1 MCFWLQVTEYAIK
14 SGLNKEENSYAQKQ
28 EHLQDL
34 LNQWLKD
41 DTKDLG
47 SSCLSMCQPRR
58 LAFPLS
64 LLPRSSKVVSVIL
77 DPMFSYNPMGR
88 QKKGHFSLIVFLLE
102 GSLFIR
108 SSLADSPL
116 SCYGQGITESSSVVS
131 WPKVNLCVS
140 KCSTDWLYLLYSH
153 ASWNTSLIVFST
165 ELKKHRLD
173 RLNMPIGLFLIMQ
186 KNKSNWSPNILVDSY
201 QNSP

>member
-41 DTKDLG
+41 YTKDLG
-47 SSCLSMCQPRR
+47 SSCLSVCQPRW

-64 LLPRSSKVVSVIL
+64 LLPCSSKVVSVVL
-77 DPMFSYNPMGR
+77 DPMFSYNPVGR
-88 QKKGHFSLIVFLLE
+88 QKRGHFSLIVFLSE

-116 SCYGQGITESSSVVS
+116 SCYGQGITSQPSQTTRLPRIANTNGDLGVLNFDRKIFIFGHFCRLKSVFPG
-131 WPKVNLCVS
+131 PK
-140 KCSTDWLYLLYSH
+140 T
-153 ASWNTSLIVFST
+153 IM
-165 ELKKHRLD
+165 LKD
-173 RLNMPIGLFLIMQ
+173 N
-186 KNKSNWSPNILVDSY
+186 Y
-201 QNSP
+201 

>member
-1 MCFWLQVTEYAIK
+1 MGLYENMGSRITETTLLLRGSKLRGNANHRGWHMDRQEEPRSLVSSLSHWFSKSWRCSCFWAYEFSSLFNPLLMAYSVTC
-14 SGLNKEENSYAQKQ
+14 SQK
-28 EHLQDL
+28 HIIWWT
-34 LNQWLKD
+34 QWVYQ
-41 DTKDLG
+41 
-47 SSCLSMCQPRR
+47 S
-58 LAFPLS
+58 
-64 LLPRSSKVVSVIL
+64 RSSFKHWHQ
-77 DPMFSYNPMGR
+77 MFKTAR
-88 QKKGHFSLIVFLLE
+88 
-102 GSLFIR
+102 
-108 SSLADSPL
+108 A
-116 SCYGQGITESSSVVS
+116 CITESSSVVS

>member
-28 EHLQDL
+28 EHLQDV

-47 SSCLSMCQPRR
+47 SSCLSVCQPRW

-64 LLPRSSKVVSVIL
+64 LLPCSSKVVSVVL
-77 DPMFSYNPMGR
+77 DPMFSYNPVGR
-88 QKKGHFSLIVFLLE
+88 QKRGHFSLIVFLSE

-116 SCYGQGITESSSVVS
+116 SCYGQGITSQPSQTTRL
-131 WPKVNLCVS
+131 PRR
-140 KCSTDWLYLLYSH
+140 
-153 ASWNTSLIVFST
+153 ANTNGDLGVLNF
-165 ELKKHRLD
+165 D
-173 RLNMPIGLFLIMQ
+173 R
-186 KNKSNWSPNILVDSY
+186 KILVY
-201 QNSP
+201 KGIVILQVMCPILNSMSLSPRSWAC